1 MASKAQFM
9 WELVVVSIG
18 KHFMVMGLHLCL
30 HFQSLRFVPGVAAA
44 VPRKRLKEVRGKSTE
59 TLGEKTLSLPFLTFA
74 KLTVSARMWSV
85 KSSNLKE

>member
-1 MASKAQFM
+1 M

-18 KHFMVMGLHLCL
+18 KHFMVMGLHLCP

-59 TLGEKTLSLPFLTFA
+59 TLGEKTSSLPFLTFA